1 MILSHVSGR
10 ARVRRH
16 LVKSVGAAAAL
27 ALALTACG
35 SGGQAAGGGGGG
47 GGNTLTVSVWNMAK
61 TPEFQ
66 ALFDAF
72 QAANPGVKIQPVDIL
87 ADDYPEKVTTM
98 LAGGDTTDVITMK
111 NVTDYSR
118 YSSRGQL
125 ADITDLVK
133 SADTAKLAGL
143 DAFNVNN
150 TYFAMPYRQD
160 FWLLY
165 YNKAYFDKAGVKMPE
180 SLTWDAYAKLAQQLT
195 KEEGGKKV
203 YGTYHHTWRSV
214 VQAIS
219 AAQTGGDQLG
229 GDYSFFTDQYNLALG
244 LQKAGATLDFGTAM
258 AQKSDYKTMFETGAT
273 AMLPMGT
280 WYIASILAQKEK
292 GATDVDWAL
301 APMPQRPGAT
311 GVTTFGSPTAF
322 AVNKRAKNAD
332 LAKKFVQFAA
342 GKAGAEA
349 IAKIGVV
356 PALQSPEI
364 TTAYFGLKGM
374 PTDELSKKA
383 FQPDKVVLEMPVS
396 EHTSDVDTILRE
408 EHELIMVGD
417 KSVADGIKSMN
428 ERVKSEVLN

>member
-1 MILSHVSGR
+1 MILSHPSAR

-16 LVKSVGAAAAL
+16 LIKSIGAAAAL
-27 ALALTACG
+27 ALAVTACG
-35 SGGQAAGGGGGG
+35 SGGQASGGGD

-72 QAANPGVKIQPVDIL
+72 EKANPGIKIKPVDIL
-87 ADDYPEKVTTM
+87 ADDYAEKVTTM

-125 ADITDLVK
+125 LDITDLAK
-133 SADTAKLAGL
+133 SSDASKLAGL
-143 DAFNVNN
+143 DSFNVNN
-150 TYFAMPYRQD
+150 TYFALPYRQD
-160 FWLLY
+160 FWLVY
-165 YNKAYFDKAGVKMPE
+165 YNKTYFDKAGVKFPE
-180 SLTWDAYAKLAQQLT
+180 SATWDQYAKLAQQLT

-229 GDYSFFTDQYNLALG
+229 GDYNFFTEQYDMALG
-244 LQKAGATLDFGTAM
+244 LQKAGATLDFATAM
-258 AQKSDYKTMFETGAT
+258 SQKSDYKTQFETGAT

-280 WYIASILAQKEK
+280 WYISALLAAKEK
-292 GATDVDWAL
+292 GATDVEWAL
-301 APMPQRPGAT
+301 APMPQRPGGT

-332 LAKKFVQFAA
+332 AAKKFVQFAA

-356 PALQSPEI
+356 PALQTPEI

-396 EHTSDVDTILRE
+396 ERTSDVDTILKE

>member
-1 MILSHVSGR
+1 MTASTTAGR
-10 ARVRRH
+10 SRRFARFA
-16 LVKSVGAAAAL
+16 GAAVAL

-35 SGGQAAGGGGGG
+35 RGSEEPASGGAV
-47 GGNTLTVSVWNMAK
+47 TLTVSVWNLAK
-61 TPEFQ
+61 TPEFT

-72 QAANPGVKIQPVDIL
+72 QRANPGITIKPVDIL

-98 LAGGDTTDVITMK
+98 LAGGDRTDVITMK

-125 ADITDLVK
+125 LDITDLAT
-133 SADTAKLAGL
+133 SADTSKLAGL
-143 DAFNVNN
+143 PAFNVRDK
-150 TYFAMPYRQD
+150 YYALPYRQD

-165 YNKAYFDKAGVKMPE
+165 YNKKYFEKAGVTMPE
-180 SLTWDAYAKLAQQLT
+180 HLTWDEYAKLARTLT
-195 KEEGGKKV
+195 HDEGGKKV

-229 GDYSFFTDQYNLALG
+229 GDYSFFKDQYEMALG
-244 LQKAGATLDFGTAM
+244 LQKDGATVDFGTAKS
-258 AQKSDYKTMFETGAT
+258 QKSDYRTIFENGAT

-280 WYIASILAQKEK
+280 WYISGILEQKQK

-322 AVNKRAKNAD
+322 AVNKRAAHAD
-332 LAKKFVQFAA
+332 AARKFVRFAA
-342 GKAGAEA
+342 GQAGAEA
-349 IAKIGVV
+349 ISKVGVV

-364 TTAYFGLKGM
+364 TKAYFSLTGM
-374 PTDELSKKA
+374 PADELSKKA

-396 EHTSDVDTILRE
+396 EHTSDVDTILNE

-417 KSVADGIKSMN
+417 KSADEGIRSMG

>member
-1 MILSHVSGR
+1 MTASNTP
-10 ARVRRH
+10 ARVRH
-16 LVKSVGAAAAL
+16 PLVKALATAAAL
-27 ALALTACG
+27 SLAVTACG
-35 SGGQAAGGGGGG
+35 GSAEPAAGGD
-47 GGNTLTVSVWNMAK
+47 GNVTLSVTVWNMAK
-61 TPEFQ
+61 TPEFK

-72 QAANPGVKIQPVDIL
+72 EAANPGIKIKPVDIL
-87 ADDYPEKVTTM
+87 ADDYAEKVTTM
-98 LAGGDTTDVITMK
+98 LAGGDKSDVITMK

-125 ADITDLVK
+125 QEITDLAK
-133 SADTAKLAGL
+133 SGDAAKLAGL
-143 DAFNVNN
+143 DAFDVSGK
-150 TYFAMPYRQD
+150 YFALPYRQD

-165 YNKAYFDKAGVKMPE
+165 YNKTYLDKAGVKAPE
-180 SLTWDAYAKLAQQLT
+180 TLTWDEYAKLAQQLT
-195 KEEGGKKV
+195 KDEGGKKV

-219 AAQTGGDQLG
+219 AAQTGGDQLSG
-229 GDYSFFTDQYNLALG
+229 EYSFFTDQYNVALG

-280 WYIASILAQKEK
+280 WYIAALMEAKKSGK
-292 GATDVDWAL
+292 TDVDWAL
-301 APMPQRPGAT
+301 APMPQRPGGS

-322 AVNKRAKNAD
+322 AVNKKAEHAD
-332 LAKKFVQFAA
+332 AAKKFVQFAA
-342 GKAGAEA
+342 SKAGAEA
-349 IAKIGVV
+349 ISKVGVV

-364 TTAYFGLKGM
+364 TSAYFALDGM
-374 PTDELSKKA
+374 PTDEVSKKA
-383 FQPDKVVLEMPVS
+383 FEPDKVNLEMPVS
-396 EHTSDVDTILRE
+396 ENTSDIDTILKE